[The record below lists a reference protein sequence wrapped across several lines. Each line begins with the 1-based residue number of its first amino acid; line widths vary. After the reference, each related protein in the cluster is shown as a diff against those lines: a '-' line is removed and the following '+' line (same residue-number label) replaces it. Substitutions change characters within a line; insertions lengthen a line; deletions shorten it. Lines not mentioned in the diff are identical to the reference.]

1 MHPGYEILYGGVL
14 STARD
19 QEGTPAIH
27 YALGVAAAATGDI
40 GMGEATF
47 VAALLYPVIIIV
59 AVAVGAGAWW
69 LLNWLVKEE
78 NEEE

>member
-1 MHPGYEILYGGVL
+1 
-14 STARD
+14 
-19 QEGTPAIH
+19 
-27 YALGVAAAATGDI
+27 
-40 GMGEATF
+40 MGEAAF